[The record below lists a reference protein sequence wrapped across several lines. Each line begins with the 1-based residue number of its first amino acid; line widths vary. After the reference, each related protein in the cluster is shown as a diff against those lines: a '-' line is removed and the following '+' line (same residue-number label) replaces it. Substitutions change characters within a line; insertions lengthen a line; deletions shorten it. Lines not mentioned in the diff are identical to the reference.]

1 MTLSQ
6 ISTRLFVLTGA
17 SICSAALLFGTT
29 QAHAAP
35 TGNAYYQAELA
46 QAPLKQKELVRGVFV
61 KCDGTAC
68 RAPIASSAAKNMCI
82 SVAREFGAV
91 TAFKAGDRAFDAA
104 EITKCNGGNKTNV
117 AKK

>member
-35 TGNAYYQAELA
+35 AGNAYYQAELA
-46 QAPLKQKELVRGVFV
+46 QTPLKQKELVRGVFV
-61 KCDGTAC
+61 KCNGTAC

-91 TAFKAGDRAFDAA
+91 TAFKAGERSFDAA
-104 EITKCNGGNKTNV
+104 EITKCNGGIKTKAA
-117 AKK
+117 AK

>member
-6 ISTRLFVLTGA
+6 ISTRA
-17 SICSAALLFGTT
+17 AALAAAILTSATLIFIAP
-29 QAHAAP
+29 QAYAAAP
-35 TGNAYYQAELA
+35 SGSYYQAELA
-46 QAPLKQKELVRGVFV
+46 QAPAVQKQLVRGVFV
-61 KCDGTAC
+61 KCEGTMC

-91 TAFKAGDRAFDAA
+91 ASFKAGERAFDAA
-104 EITKCNGGNKTNV
+104 EIEKCNGKVKTQV